1 MNLQDIQAIAL
12 AASPEELIAADE
24 KFAQPVVLSE
34 EELAEALLKGDSKS
48 EKLLADIA
56 LPEEDAL
63 KHLVLELIALNR
75 EIEIAEAKYR
85 KSAAEESYALAARIS
100 TLQNHKT
107 TVSTMFV
114 ANMKFFF
121 LQIQKDRTES

>member
-1 MNLQDIQAIAL
+1 MKLQEIQAIAL
-12 AASPEELIAADE
+12 AVSTEELIAADE
-24 KFAQPVVLSE
+24 KFAQPVTLSE
-34 EELAEALLKGDSKS
+34 DEIAEALLKGDTKS
-48 EKLLADIA
+48 EKLLAETA

-85 KSAAEESYALAARIS
+85 KASAEEGYALAARIS

-114 ANMKFFF
+114 AT
-121 LQIQKDRTES
+121 L

>member
-1 MNLQDIQAIAL
+1 MNLQEIQAIAL
-12 AASPEELIAADE
+12 AASTEELIAADE
-24 KFAQPVVLSE
+24 KFAQPVVLSDE
-34 EELAEALLKGDSKS
+34 EVAEALLKGDTKS
-48 EKLLADIA
+48 EKLLAETV
-56 LPEEDAL
+56 LPEEEAL

-85 KSAAEESYALAARIS
+85 KAAADEGYALEARIS

-114 ANMKFFF
+114 NNMC
-121 LQIQKDRTES
+121 IE

>member
-12 AASPEELIAADE
+12 AASTEELIAADE

-34 EELAEALLKGDSKS
+34 EQLAEALLKGDSKS

-114 ANMKFFF
+114 ANM
-121 LQIQKDRTES
+121 